1 MVNEKL
7 TQILKLAASSE
18 NTTELKMYW
27 EKRYEEMFSRNL
39 FSLSSKTIDIITQK
53 EILTKPTTPF
63 GDIILLSHLD
73 KNQTLEETT
82 LQSTVETAV
91 RFLDGLLDGINFNAD
106 AKNIINQYRKIG
118 IGITDFKQYLDKLKT
133 VSDLDEID
141 HIGNLISSNS
151 YRASE
156 SLAEE
161 KGVCQAW
168 DKIKHHLRPKS
179 FEYWY
184 DSETGEIKNGLE
196 MSEIYTLDSV
206 KNTKYEIIPR
216 RNSNILLFPPDLEW
230 QIWTDRDTS
239 APITENVEPVKMD
252 IATTQIP
259 ETVNNLTFSQSDAGL
274 DKIETS
280 DKANPV
286 LSDPPNL
293 ESTSHLQEPV
303 VYEETKDMVEDVFKA
318 NHQDQS
324 EIDEVFETEQQN
336 SAVQPEFQV
345 GELVKIVAENTDD
358 SNKIYQ
364 VIDTFRNQDDNGF
377 QYKLTGGH
385 SGLESKTWEE
395 KDLTQVQLGDILD
408 KINSPVVEKKPDVI
422 QSNLQMVSAIIIQN
436 DQILVEKNEEN
447 YTLPTGI
454 YNTGELPEHSLQHIL
469 YDKFGITGNVVYEI
483 GTALNINNDQDS
495 TNIHFGFVVEIQQNI
510 GNGLTWLPLSD
521 KYRLDSVSNTLLTKF
536 DQQKTYLHKLDG
548 FMKDASEGDLFDRSN
563 KITTKYSQTKSKETI
578 KQQKNYLTPNFMS
591 QYTLKLEQ
599 FIQTNVFGNLSVVLQ
614 YDGTGNLK
622 LINMNGESMTPDLKH
637 TLDSILN
644 LVNFILINKISP
656 IDLAHQLDVE
666 PKDGMHLPINDL
678 LTVISSSLKQAPSN
692 ISEITPQILAD
703 IDTTSPTHPLQ
714 SNFET
719 YHAIEEHTKP
729 ATSSGIPDIDDA
741 DDNRQT
747 RGFFGQFG
755 N

>member
-39 FSLSSKTIDIITQK
+39 FSLSNKTVDIIAQQ

-73 KNQTLEETT
+73 KNQILEETS

-118 IGITDFKQYLDKLKT
+118 IGIADFKQYLDKLKT

-168 DKIKHHLRPKS
+168 DKIKRHLRPKS

-206 KNTKYEIIPR
+206 KSTKYEVIPR

-239 APITENVEPVKMD
+239 APITENVEPVKTD
-252 IATTQIP
+252 IATAQIP
-259 ETVNNLTFSQSDAGL
+259 QTVNNLNFSQSDTDL

-280 DKANPV
+280 NKVNPV
-286 LSDPPNL
+286 LFDPPNL
-293 ESTSHLQEPV
+293 ENISHLQEPV
-303 VYEETKDMVEDVFKA
+303 VYEKTKGVVEDVFKVD
-318 NHQDQS
+318 HRDQS
-324 EIDEVFETEQQN
+324 EIDKAFEVEQQN
-336 SAVQPEFQV
+336 SVVQPEFQI
-345 GELVKIVAENTDD
+345 GELVKVVADNIDD

-364 VIDTFRNQDDNGF
+364 VIDTFKNQNDDGF
-377 QYKLTGGH
+377 EYKLTGGH

-395 KDLTQVQLGDILD
+395 KDLTQVQLSDILD
-408 KINSPVVEKKPDVI
+408 KINSPIVEKKPDTTK
-422 QSNLQMVSAIIIQN
+422 SNLQMVSAIIIQN
-436 DQILVEKNEEN
+436 DQILVEKNDEN

-454 YNTGELPEHSLQHIL
+454 YNTSELPEHSLQNTL

-483 GTALNINNDQDS
+483 GTALNINNGEGS

-510 GNGLTWLPLSD
+510 GSSLTWMPLSD
-521 KYRLDSVSNTLLTKF
+521 KYYLDSVSNTLLTKF

-548 FMKDASEGDLFDRSN
+548 FMKDTSETDLFDHSK
-563 KITTKYSQTKSKETI
+563 KITTISSQTKPKETI
-578 KQQKNYLTPNFMS
+578 TQQKNYLTPNFMS

-599 FIQTNVFGNLSVVLQ
+599 FIQTNVFGNLAVVLQ

-622 LINMNGESMTPDLKH
+622 LLNMNGENMTPDLKH

-644 LVNFILINKISP
+644 LVNFILINNISP
-656 IDLAHQLDVE
+656 IDLANQLDIE

-678 LTVISSSLKQAPSN
+678 LTVISSSLKQAPSH

-703 IDTTSPTHPLQ
+703 IDTTSPAHPLQ
-714 SNFET
+714 SSFET
-719 YHAIEEHTKP
+719 YHAIEEHTTP
-729 ATSSGIPDIDDA
+729 STPIGVPDTDDA
-741 DDNRQT
+741 DDNHRT